1 MKNLGVTVLF
11 VLAIFGSCKDAVIE
25 DGEDCSIK
33 VAGVEFTRCLNKA
46 SSLVAVEN
54 DQLILKSNAK
64 TDYFN
69 EPDGTMSISNAP
81 LLLLKIDNSKPFT
94 FTAKVT
100 PTFMETYDAGA
111 LYIYSNKD
119 SWFKFAFERDERAN
133 TRAVTVR
140 TMETSDDNN
149 HDVIDSTSMFMKISS
164 DTKNI
169 GFYYSL
175 DQKNW
180 QLVRLFRNEYPEETW
195 IGVSSQSPLGKGT
208 TSTFEAFSFTLNTIK
223 DFRLG
228 I

>member
-1 MKNLGVTVLF
+1 MKNLWVTGLI
-11 VLAIFGSCKDAVIE
+11 VLAILGSCKDAAIE

-33 VAGVEFTRCLNKA
+33 VSGIEFTKCFNNA
-46 SSLVAVEN
+46 QSLAAVEN
-54 DQLILKSNAK
+54 DQLILKSNGK

-69 EPDGTMSISNAP
+69 EPDGTLSVSNAP

-100 PTFMETYDAGA
+100 PTFIETYDAGA

-119 SWFKFAFERDERAN
+119 SWFKFAFERDERTR
-133 TRAVTVR
+133 TRAVTVK
-140 TMETSDDNN
+140 TMKTSDDNN
-149 HDVIDSTSMFMKISS
+149 HDVINSTSTFMKISS
-164 DTKNI
+164 DTKTI
-169 GFYYSL
+169 GFYYST
-175 DQKNW
+175 DQKTW